1 MVSPFYGSACA
12 CFKQPSGNSVSYF
25 PAATQTPEIWATFQR
40 LSAPF
45 RGRMCLP
52 CEACGSVE
60 TRHVVRGATTRGGQ
74 STGRKLEGVWG
85 VDWECNTRRPFSLG
99 MGAGRGTAFSALPSP
114 SVAVCGSVGQRS
126 LLAKMSLVNAL
137 ESGTGEA
144 PCQGVSGVPVQG
156 GEDGLLGKNPIFGRR
171 TPFLPGLSSLA
182 SPPALRKQCLVP
194 IYSAS
199 VNY

>member
-1 MVSPFYGSACA
+1 MVQPVRVLSNHLGILFPTFLQPPRPLKFGQPSRDSRHPSEAACA
-12 CFKQPSGNSVSYF
+12 FL
-25 PAATQTPEIWATFQR
+25 T
-40 LSAPF
+40 
-45 RGRMCLP
+45 

-85 VDWECNTRRPFSLG
+85 VGWECNTRRPFSLG

-156 GEDGLLGKNPIFGRR
+156 GEDGLLGKNPVFGRR

-194 IYSAS
+194 IYSTS